1 MSTPET
7 SQFVRLRVEL
17 VLDVTDA
24 EQLAVAAREQIDG
37 DPFMPAEEREHARL
51 AIRDDQA
58 EALAYLIDPGDLVK
72 EVPGLELAQASWSSE
87 PIDFDPDAEVWG
99 LDDDLDDDEPDDE
112 DEDDD
117 ELAGELDGEAEGP
130 GAATGGDRLTTGA
143 AASAGA
149 RAVHDV
155 GLGGRIDATA
165 DDPDATYDP
174 AGGWAAGGYRQ
185 P

>member
-7 SQFVRLRVEL
+7 STFVRLRVEL
-17 VLDVTDA
+17 VLDINDA

-37 DPFMPAEEREHARL
+37 DAFMPEEERAHARV

-58 EALAYLIDPGDLVK
+58 EALAYLIDPYALVK
-72 EVPGLELAQASWSSE
+72 EVPGIELAQASWSSE
-87 PIDFDPDAEVWG
+87 PIDYDPDAQVWG
-99 LDDDLDDDEPDDE
+99 LDDDEDLYDDDADDA
-112 DEDDD
+112 DEVAERARD
-117 ELAGELDGEAEGP
+117 EEGAG
-130 GAATGGDRLTTGA
+130 
-143 AASAGA
+143 
-149 RAVHDV
+149 HDV
-155 GLGGRIDATA
+155 GLGGRIDAAA

>member
-7 SQFVRLRVEL
+7 STFVRLRVEL
-17 VLDVTDA
+17 VLDINDA

-37 DPFMPAEEREHARL
+37 DAFMPEEERAHARV

-58 EALAYLIDPGDLVK
+58 EALAYLIDPYALVK
-72 EVPGLELAQASWSSE
+72 EVPGIELAQASWSSE
-87 PIDFDPDAEVWG
+87 PIDYDPDAQVWG
-99 LDDDLDDDEPDDE
+99 LDDDEDLYDDDLPDEHYAADDAADE
-112 DEDDD
+112 VAER
-117 ELAGELDGEAEGP
+117 AGGEG
-130 GAATGGDRLTTGA
+130 GAG
-143 AASAGA
+143 
-149 RAVHDV
+149 HDV

>member
-7 SQFVRLRVEL
+7 STFVRLRVEL
-17 VLDVTDA
+17 VLDINDA

-37 DPFMPAEEREHARL
+37 DAFMPEEERAHARV

-58 EALAYLIDPGDLVK
+58 EALAYLIDPYALVK
-72 EVPGLELAQASWSSE
+72 EVPGIELAQASWSSE
-87 PIDFDPDAEVWG
+87 PIDYDPDAQVWG
-99 LDDDLDDDEPDDE
+99 LDDDEDLYDDDLPDEHYDADADADEVAEGARDE
-112 DEDDD
+112 DG
-117 ELAGELDGEAEGP
+117 AG
-130 GAATGGDRLTTGA
+130 
-143 AASAGA
+143 
-149 RAVHDV
+149 HDV
-155 GLGGRIDATA
+155 GLGGRIDAAA

>member
-7 SQFVRLRVEL
+7 STFVRLRVEL
-17 VLDVTDA
+17 VLDINDA

-37 DPFMPAEEREHARL
+37 DAFMPEEERAHARV

-58 EALAYLIDPGDLVK
+58 EALAYLIDPYALVK
-72 EVPGLELAQASWSSE
+72 EVPGIELAQASWSSE
-87 PIDFDPDAEVWG
+87 PVDYDPDAQVWG
-99 LDDDLDDDEPDDE
+99 LDDDEDLYDDDLSDERYAADDTDTDADDADDDEV
-112 DEDDD
+112 
-117 ELAGELDGEAEGP
+117 AER
-130 GAATGGDRLTTGA
+130 ARGGDG
-143 AASAGA
+143 
-149 RAVHDV
+149 HDV
-155 GLGGRIDATA
+155 GLGGRIDAAA

>member
-17 VLDVTDA
+17 VLEVTDA

-99 LDDDLDDDEPDDE
+99 LDDDLDDDEADDEPDDE
-112 DEDDD
+112 ADD
-117 ELAGELDGEAEGP
+117 EPADGFD
-130 GAATGGDRLTTGA
+130 AADPDATAGDRLTTAA

-149 RAVHDV
+149 GAGHDV
-155 GLGGRIDATA
+155 GLGGHIDAAA

>member
-7 SQFVRLRVEL
+7 STFVRLRVEL
-17 VLDVTDA
+17 VLDINDA

-37 DPFMPAEEREHARL
+37 DAFMPEEERAHARV

-58 EALAYLIDPGDLVK
+58 EALAYLIDPYALVK
-72 EVPGLELAQASWSSE
+72 EVPGIELAQASWSSE
-87 PIDFDPDAEVWG
+87 PIDYDPDAQVWG
-99 LDDDLDDDEPDDE
+99 LDDDEDLYDDDPPDE
-112 DEDDD
+112 HYADD
-117 ELAGELDGEAEGP
+117 
-130 GAATGGDRLTTGA
+130 A
-143 AASAGA
+143 AADADEVAERARGEGGAGQ
-149 RAVHDV
+149 DV
-155 GLGGRIDATA
+155 GLGGRIDAAA

>member
-7 SQFVRLRVEL
+7 STFVRLRVEL
-17 VLDVTDA
+17 VLDINDA

-37 DPFMPAEEREHARL
+37 DAFMPEEERAHARV

-58 EALAYLIDPGDLVK
+58 EALAYLIDPYALVK
-72 EVPGLELAQASWSSE
+72 EVPGIELAQASWSSE
-87 PIDFDPDAEVWG
+87 PVDFDPDAQVWG
-99 LDDDLDDDEPDDE
+99 LDDDEDLYDDDLPDDRDDE
-112 DEDDD
+112 DG
-117 ELAGELDGEAEGP
+117 AG
-130 GAATGGDRLTTGA
+130 
-143 AASAGA
+143 
-149 RAVHDV
+149 HDV
-155 GLGGRIDATA
+155 GLGGRIDAAA

>member
-7 SQFVRLRVEL
+7 STFVRLRVEL
-17 VLDVTDA
+17 VLDINDA

-37 DPFMPAEEREHARL
+37 DAFMPEEERAHARV

-58 EALAYLIDPGDLVK
+58 EALAYLIDPYALVK
-72 EVPGLELAQASWSSE
+72 EVPGIELAQASWSSE
-87 PIDFDPDAEVWG
+87 PIDYDPDAQVWG
-99 LDDDLDDDEPDDE
+99 LDDDEDLYDDDPPDERYDE
-112 DEDDD
+112 DG
-117 ELAGELDGEAEGP
+117 AG
-130 GAATGGDRLTTGA
+130 
-143 AASAGA
+143 
-149 RAVHDV
+149 HDV
-155 GLGGRIDATA
+155 GLGGRIDAAA